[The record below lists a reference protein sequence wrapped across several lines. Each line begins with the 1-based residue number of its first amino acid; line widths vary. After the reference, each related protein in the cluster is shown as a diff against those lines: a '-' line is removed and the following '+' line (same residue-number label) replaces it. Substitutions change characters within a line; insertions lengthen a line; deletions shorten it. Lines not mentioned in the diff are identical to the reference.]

1 MMLYSLQIKLTN
13 WANYLCDFL
22 EIRNKP
28 ELSDHIPVIKRGHY
42 GLLDIHV
49 KLGILRELV
58 AEALI
63 SSAIRDKL
71 DYCIEQKK
79 VLLAR
84 KREEVKTKKDKYLQK
99 EGEDHTKEMNKDR
112 MLVNGKRN
120 YVNSTIGSA
129 HKYQNGDLK
138 ANGKVQSAY
147 RKVIMENE

>member
-28 ELSDHIPVIKRGHY
+28 ELSDHIPIIKRGHY

-63 SSAIRDKL
+63 SSAFRDKL
-71 DYCIEQKK
+71 DYFIEQKK

-84 KREEVKTKKDKYLQK
+84 KREEVKTKKEKCLQK
-99 EGEDHTKEMNKDR
+99 EGEDHTKEMKQQ
-112 MLVNGKRN
+112 LVP
-120 YVNSTIGSA
+120 
-129 HKYQNGDLK
+129 
-138 ANGKVQSAY
+138 
-147 RKVIMENE
+147 